1 MSARD
6 TTKWSFAFSRRWFGY
21 LGLAVVFAI
30 ACVLLSNWQLA
41 RLHEASSENTLV
53 DANWSADPVDLAELL
68 PTETTWDDELEYR
81 TATITGS
88 YETDQQILVRN
99 RPNNGNPGFEILTPL
114 RLSDGTVFIVDRGW
128 LPVGDAQDSP
138 DVIPAPPSGE
148 VTVTARLKPGEG
160 RIDGRSAPAGQVAT
174 INLED
179 VGAILQQ
186 PMYSGA
192 YGLLA
197 SETPAPGETR
207 PVAAEKPVADEGL
220 HISYAIQW
228 VLFALMG
235 FFGLFW
241 AIRHEYRIRNAD
253 DPEVREAA
261 ERREARRLAR
271 PKSDADAE
279 DELLDG
285 ARH

>member
-1 MSARD
+1 MTSSN
-6 TTKWSFAFSRRWFGY
+6 WSFAFSRRWFGY
-21 LGLAVVFAI
+21 LGLAVAFAV
-30 ACVLLSNWQLA
+30 ACVLLSNWQVA
-41 RLHEASSENTLV
+41 RLHEASSQNRLV
-53 DANWSADPVDLAELL
+53 DANWSADPAPLSALL
-68 PTETTWDDELEYR
+68 PSDDAWDDSLEFR
-81 TATITGS
+81 SVTVTGS
-88 YETDQQILVRN
+88 YESEQQVLVRN

-114 RLSDGTVFIVDRGW
+114 RLADGTVFIVDRGW

-138 DVIPAPPSGE
+138 DVIPAPPTGE

-179 VGAILQQ
+179 VEGVLQQ

-192 YGLLA
+192 YGLLV
-197 SETPAPGETR
+197 SEDPAPTDAR

-253 DPEVREAA
+253 DPEVQEAA

-279 DELLDG
+279 DELLDSAG
-285 ARH
+285 R